1 MSYGGNVDGH
11 LPPPVSRGLRV
22 WVTREPGPRKLGGKG
37 EGASLWPYGASGLVL
52 PHPQTLVF
60 WHRPSSCL
68 GLPSPWWDSP
78 GARHCGYKTVSG
90 ARGHPRGMGRG
101 PGRKTSQTRWL
112 CTRLRAC
119 KRVVQLAGGVWRGWI
134 CVDSSMTLALA
145 FLSLIGGLGS
155 RAGLQTQVLSTTSTA
170 FYHQT
175 GVLFVC
181 V

>member
-1 MSYGGNVDGH
+1 MGHPRARPPEAGREARGGLAV
-11 LPPPVSRGLRV
+11 
-22 WVTREPGPRKLGGKG
+22 
-37 EGASLWPYGASGLVL
+37 ALWSPGLVL

-90 ARGHPRGMGRG
+90 ARGHPRGMGGG

-112 CTRLRAC
+112 CTHLRAC
-119 KRVVQLAGGVWRGWI
+119 KHVVQLAGGVRRGWI
-134 CVDSSMTLALA
+134 CVDLSMTLALA
-145 FLSLIGGLGS
+145 FLSLIGGLGD

>member
-1 MSYGGNVDGH
+1 MMGTFRLLCHG
-11 LPPPVSRGLRV
+11 VSGFGSPESQAPGS
-22 WVTREPGPRKLGGKG
+22 WAGRERGPRC
-37 EGASLWPYGASGLVL
+37 GLTE
-52 PHPQTLVF
+52 PQGWFCPTPKLVF

-119 KRVVQLAGGVWRGWI
+119 KRVVQLAGGVRRGWI
-134 CVDSSMTLALA
+134 CVNSSMTLALA

-155 RAGLQTQVLSTTSTA
+155 RAGRQTQVLSTTSTA